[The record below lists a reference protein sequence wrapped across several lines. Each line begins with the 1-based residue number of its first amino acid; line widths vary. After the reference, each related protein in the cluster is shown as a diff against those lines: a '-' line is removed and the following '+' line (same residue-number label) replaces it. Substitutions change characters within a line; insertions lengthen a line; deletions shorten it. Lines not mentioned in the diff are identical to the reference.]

1 MSEELRRGIPKFE
14 VIGTRT
20 FTEEEKA
27 ENRRKTIECLLRL
40 GIIKPG
46 EEHKGKDVDV
56 DQMKRDD
63 LSALVNSSADF
74 YFSN

>member
-20 FTEEEKA
+20 FTEEEKV

-46 EEHKGKDVDV
+46 EEHKVKDMDV
-56 DQMKRDD
+56 DQMKRYY

>member
-1 MSEELRRGIPKFE
+1 MSEELRRGIPKFK

-46 EEHKGKDVDV
+46 EEHKVKDVDTGK
-56 DQMKRDD
+56 MKRDY
-63 LSALVNSSADF
+63 LKRQKNE
-74 YFSN
+74 NTN

>member
-1 MSEELRRGIPKFE
+1 ML
-14 VIGTRT
+14 GTRT

-46 EEHKGKDVDV
+46 EEHKVKDVDTGKMER
-56 DQMKRDD
+56 DYLKRQK
-63 LSALVNSSADF
+63 NE
-74 YFSN
+74 NTN

>member
-1 MSEELRRGIPKFE
+1 MSEELRRGIPKFK

-20 FTEEEKA
+20 FTEEEKV

-46 EEHKGKDVDV
+46 EEHKVKDVDTGK
-56 DQMKRDD
+56 MKRNY
-63 LSALVNSSADF
+63 LKRQKNE
-74 YFSN
+74 NTN

>member
-20 FTEEEKA
+20 FTEEEKV

-46 EEHKGKDVDV
+46 EEHKVKDVDV

-63 LSALVNSSADF
+63 LSALVNSSDDF

>member
-46 EEHKGKDVDV
+46 EEHKVKDVDV

>member
-20 FTEEEKA
+20 FTEEEKV

-46 EEHKGKDVDV
+46 EEHKVKDVDTGKMER
-56 DQMKRDD
+56 DYLKRQK
-63 LSALVNSSADF
+63 NE
-74 YFSN
+74 NTN

>member
-1 MSEELRRGIPKFE
+1 MSEELRRGIPKFK

-27 ENRRKTIECLLRL
+27 ENRRKTIECLIRL

-46 EEHKGKDVDV
+46 EEHKVKDVDTGKMER
-56 DQMKRDD
+56 DYLKRQK
-63 LSALVNSSADF
+63 NE
-74 YFSN
+74 NTN

>member
-1 MSEELRRGIPKFE
+1 MSEELRRGIPKFK

-27 ENRRKTIECLLRL
+27 ENRRKTIECLLGL

-46 EEHKGKDVDV
+46 EEHKVKDVDV
-56 DQMKRDD
+56 DQMKRDY
-63 LSALVNSSADF
+63 LKRQKNE
-74 YFSN
+74 NTN

>member
-14 VIGTRT
+14 VIGTRA

-46 EEHKGKDVDV
+46 EEHKVKDVDV
-56 DQMKRDD
+56 DQMKRDY